1 MADTPNPEPLGS
13 ENPPSDS
20 DGAVRLSQAEPSNQ
34 NPPAGTLFPQT
45 DGASLAS
52 AQTVPVGL
60 IKGTTGDTVI
70 TRVDGST
77 VPGGP
82 RTPVFRGDILAT
94 REGASVSISFANNA
108 EFFLGASGRML
119 VESIA
124 PATVGQ
130 EPQSIYF
137 VLHGQFGF
145 MHRSDSFS
153 GNPGAVVRT
162 PVATLQVHNGRVA
175 GPVSGLRSLLPFPCL
190 SARS

>member
-1 MADTPNPEPLGS
+1 
-13 ENPPSDS
+13 
-20 DGAVRLSQAEPSNQ
+20 
-34 NPPAGTLFPQT
+34 
-45 DGASLAS
+45 
-52 AQTVPVGL
+52 
-60 IKGTTGDTVI
+60 
-70 TRVDGST
+70 
-77 VPGGP
+77 
-82 RTPVFRGDILAT
+82 
-94 REGASVSISFANNA
+94 
-108 EFFLGASGRML
+108 ML